1 MPNALRIV
9 TLAAALL
16 AAAPAFTAEP
26 CGICARKVVINGA
39 LAACFLERYP
49 QLAER
54 DSAAVAVDLA
64 DCEQERGVVAALRGP
79 AAQPPA
85 QPDLRFMLSL
95 SQLACLKQRLEAP
108 GVELDPSA
116 TIDLDSCG

>member
-1 MPNALRIV
+1 MSNALRIV
-9 TLAAALL
+9 TLAAGLL
-16 AAAPAFTAEP
+16 AVTSALAAEP
-26 CGICARKVVINGA
+26 CGLCARKVVINGA

-64 DCEQERGVVAALRGP
+64 DCEEERGVVAALRGP
-79 AAQPPA
+79 ASPPA
-85 QPDLRFMLSL
+85 ATPDLRFMLSL
-95 SQLACLKQRLEAP
+95 SQLACLKQRLEDPA
-108 GVELDPSA
+108 VKLDPSA

>member
-1 MPNALRIV
+1 MHHSLRIV
-9 TLAAALL
+9 TLAAGLL
-16 AAAPAFTAEP
+16 AATSALAAEP
-26 CGICARKVVINGA
+26 CGLCAKKVVINAA

-54 DSAAVAVDLA
+54 GSAAVAVDLA
-64 DCEQERGVVAALRGP
+64 DCEEERGVVAALRGP
-79 AAQPPA
+79 ASPPPA
-85 QPDLRFMLSL
+85 QPDLRFMLSPA
-95 SQLACLKQRLEAP
+95 QLACLKQRLETP